1 MGRQAALTKAE
12 LTLHDQVEHLPK
24 RKLIAVFGLLAL
36 TVLINFI
43 DQNGISVALPT
54 IAAELDARDTIS
66 WAGTASLLANTTFQM
81 LWGRL
86 SDIFGRKTVYISAIA
101 LLSIADLLCGLSRN
115 ATSFY
120 IFRGL
125 AGVGGGGITNLAM
138 IVVSD
143 VVTLENRGKYQGIIG
158 SMVGLG
164 SIIGP
169 FLAAAF
175 AERATWRGYFWLLS
189 PCAALAAVLTY
200 FYLPT
205 KPRTASWQ
213 DSVKKVDWWGSF
225 AIFVGIVFLL
235 IPISGGTFDMF
246 PFKEVKNS
254 MNEVVT
260 TTGGAYFEW
269 KSSMVICLLVLGG
282 ISLILFV
289 IIEWRVAKLPMM
301 PGNYSPNINLTR
313 SNNVLVDI
321 YKNPAVSAMLVQNFL
336 MGASYQAV
344 IYFVPL
350 YLQNAHQFSI
360 IQSALIWI
368 PLVGLQSG
376 ISILSGLYISKFKR
390 YGECL
395 WFGFGIWTLGSGLCL
410 LLTRESPIGIIIIP
424 LIVIG
429 IGVGCIFQPILVAL
443 QAHSPKARR
452 AVIISNRN
460 FCRCAGGACGLAV
473 SAAVMQASLRA
484 SLPTEYANLAGSTFT
499 LPEFDGDIPPAV
511 LDAYMAA
518 SHSVFILQVPLIGLC
533 FLGNFFIRDRGLELP
548 DEKSPVQEQEPEQAG
563 EEQGIRMEFA
573 ESDVNAEAGVKRTSR
588 SK

>member
-1 MGRQAALTKAE
+1 
-12 LTLHDQVEHLPK
+12 
-24 RKLIAVFGLLAL
+24 
-36 TVLINFI
+36 
-43 DQNGISVALPT
+43 
-54 IAAELDARDTIS
+54 
-66 WAGTASLLANTTFQM
+66 
-81 LWGRL
+81 
-86 SDIFGRKTVYISAIA
+86 
-101 LLSIADLLCGLSRN
+101 
-115 ATSFY
+115 
-120 IFRGL
+120 
-125 AGVGGGGITNLAM
+125 
-138 IVVSD
+138 
-143 VVTLENRGKYQGIIG
+143 
-158 SMVGLG
+158 
-164 SIIGP
+164 
-169 FLAAAF
+169 
-175 AERATWRGYFWLLS
+175 
-189 PCAALAAVLTY
+189 
-200 FYLPT
+200 
-205 KPRTASWQ
+205 
-213 DSVKKVDWWGSF
+213 
-225 AIFVGIVFLL
+225 
-235 IPISGGTFDMF
+235 
-246 PFKEVKNS
+246 
-254 MNEVVT
+254 
-260 TTGGAYFEW
+260 
-269 KSSMVICLLVLGG
+269 MVICLLVLGG

-289 IIEWRVAKLPMM
+289 VIEWRVAKLPMM
-301 PGNYSPNINLTR
+301 P
-313 SNNVLVDI
+313 VDI

-410 LLTRESPIGIIIIP
+410 LLTRKSPIGIIIIP

-484 SLPTEYANLAGSTFT
+484 SLPAEYANLAGSTFT
-499 LPEFDGDIPPAV
+499 LPEFDGDIPAAV

-548 DEKSPVQEQEPEQAG
+548 DEKSPVQEQEPGQIG
-563 EEQGIRMEFA
+563 GEQGIRMELA
-573 ESDVNAEAGVKRTSR
+573 ESDTNAEAGVKGTSR

>member
-12 LTLHDQVEHLPK
+12 LTLHDQVEHLP
-24 RKLIAVFGLLAL
+24 RQKLIAVFGLLAL

-235 IPISGGTFDMF
+235 IPISGG
-246 PFKEVKNS
+246 
-254 MNEVVT
+254 
-260 TTGGAYFEW
+260 GAYFEW

-289 IIEWRVAKLPMM
+289 VIEWRVAKLPMM
-301 PGNYSPNINLTR
+301 P
-313 SNNVLVDI
+313 VDI

-424 LIVIG
+424 LIIIG

-484 SLPTEYANLAGSTFT
+484 SLPVEYASLAGSTFT
-499 LPEFDGDIPPAV
+499 LPEFDGNIPAAV
-511 LDAYMAA
+511 LDSYMAA

-548 DEKSPVQEQEPEQAG
+548 DEKSAVQEQEAG
-563 EEQGIRMEFA
+563 QVGGEQGIRMELA
-573 ESDVNAEAGVKRTSR
+573 ESDTNAEAGVKGTSR

>member
-12 LTLHDQVEHLPK
+12 LTLHDQVEILP
-24 RKLIAVFGLLAL
+24 RQKLIAVFGLLAL

-175 AERATWRGYFWLLS
+175 AERLTWRGYFWLLS
-189 PCAALAAVLTY
+189 PCAALSAVLTY

-213 DSVKKVDWWGSF
+213 ESVKKVDWWGSF

-235 IPISGGTFDMF
+235 IPISGG
-246 PFKEVKNS
+246 
-254 MNEVVT
+254 
-260 TTGGAYFEW
+260 GAYFEW
-269 KSSMVICLLVLGG
+269 RSSMVICLLVLGG

-289 IIEWRVAKLPMM
+289 VIEWRVAKLPMM
-301 PGNYSPNINLTR
+301 P
-313 SNNVLVDI
+313 VDI
-321 YKNPAVSAMLVQNFL
+321 YKNSAVSAMLVQNFL

-376 ISILSGLYISKFKR
+376 ISILSGLYISKFKC

-410 LLTRESPIGIIIIP
+410 LLTRETPIGIIIIP
-424 LIVIG
+424 LIVMG

-484 SLPTEYANLAGSTFT
+484 SLPVEYANLAGSTFT
-499 LPEFDGDIPPAV
+499 LPDFDGDIPAGV

-563 EEQGIRMEFA
+563 GERGIRMEFA
-573 ESDVNAEAGVKRTSR
+573 ESDTNAEAGVKGTSP

>member
-1 MGRQAALTKAE
+1 MGRQAALAKAE

-24 RKLIAVFGLLAL
+24 QKLIAVFGLLAL
-36 TVLINFI
+36 TVLINFT
-43 DQNGISVALPT
+43 DQNGISMALPT

-213 DSVKKVDWWGSF
+213 ESVKKVDWWGSF

-235 IPISGGTFDMF
+235 IPISGG
-246 PFKEVKNS
+246 
-254 MNEVVT
+254 
-260 TTGGAYFEW
+260 GAYFEW

-289 IIEWRVAKLPMM
+289 VIEWRVAKLPMM
-301 PGNYSPNINLTR
+301 PGTYSPRVKLPR
-313 SNNVLVDI
+313 SNHVSVDI
-321 YKNPAVSAMLVQNFL
+321 YKNPAVTAMLVQNFL
-336 MGASYQAV
+336 MGASYQAW

-368 PLVGLQSG
+368 PLVGFQSG

-390 YGECL
+390 YGEIL
-395 WFGFGIWTLGSGLCL
+395 WFGFGIWTLGSGLSL
-410 LLTRESPIGIIIIP
+410 LLTRESPVGIIIIP
-424 LIVIG
+424 LIVVG

-484 SLPTEYANLAGSTFT
+484 SLPAEYANLAGSTFT
-499 LPEFDGDIPPAV
+499 LPEFDGDIPAAV

-518 SHSVFILQVPLIGLC
+518 SRSVFILQVPLIGLC

-563 EEQGIRMEFA
+563 GEQGIMIELA
-573 ESDVNAEAGVKRTSR
+573 ESDANIEAGVKGTSR

>member
-1 MGRQAALTKAE
+1 MGQQAALTKAE

-175 AERATWRGYFWLLS
+175 AEGATWRGYFWLLS

-235 IPISGGTFDMF
+235 IPISGG
-246 PFKEVKNS
+246 
-254 MNEVVT
+254 
-260 TTGGAYFEW
+260 GAYFEW

-301 PGNYSPNINLTR
+301 P
-313 SNNVLVDI
+313 VDI

>member
-1 MGRQAALTKAE
+1 MGRQVALTKAE
-12 LTLHDQVEHLPK
+12 LSLHDQVEHLPK
-24 RKLIAVFGLLAL
+24 QKLIAVFGLLAL

-43 DQNGISVALPT
+43 DQNGISMALPT
-54 IAAELDARDTIS
+54 IAADLDARDTIS

-101 LLSIADLLCGLSRN
+101 LLSVADLLCGLSRN

-175 AERATWRGYFWLLS
+175 AERLTWRGYFWLLS
-189 PCAALAAVLTY
+189 PCAALSAVLTY

-213 DSVKKVDWWGSF
+213 ESVKKVDWWGSF
-225 AIFVGIVFLL
+225 AIFIGIVFLL
-235 IPISGGTFDMF
+235 IPISG
-246 PFKEVKNS
+246 
-254 MNEVVT
+254 
-260 TTGGAYFEW
+260 GGAYFEW

-289 IIEWRVAKLPMM
+289 VIEWRVAKLPMM
-301 PGNYSPNINLTR
+301 P
-313 SNNVLVDI
+313 VDI
-321 YKNPAVSAMLVQNFL
+321 YKNSAVTAMLVQNFL
-336 MGASYQAV
+336 MGASYQAW

-368 PLVGLQSG
+368 PLVGFQSG
-376 ISILSGLYISKFKR
+376 ISILSGFYISKFKR
-390 YGECL
+390 YGEIL
-395 WFGFGIWTLGSGLCL
+395 WFGFGIWTLGSGLSL
-410 LLTRESPIGIIIIP
+410 LLTRESPVGIIIIP
-424 LIVIG
+424 LIVVG

-484 SLPTEYANLAGSTFT
+484 SLPAEYSNLAGSTFT
-499 LPEFDGDIPPAV
+499 LPEFDGEIPAAV

-548 DEKSPVQEQEPEQAG
+548 DEKSSVQEQEPEQAG
-563 EEQGIRMEFA
+563 GEQGLRMELA
-573 ESDVNAEAGVKRTSR
+573 ESDTTAEAGVRGTSR